1 MTSLCTAAVF
11 VNHGRS
17 GMFVGQFLG
26 AGKREARKKEKQEK
40 KKRELKHRGVT
51 AGNGLMGVDC
61 APCVDSMSPQSLG
74 LGEEP
79 GN

>member
-1 MTSLCTAAVF
+1 MEGQGCLLGNF
-11 VNHGRS
+11 S
-17 GMFVGQFLG
+17 GQE
-26 AGKREARKKEKQEK
+26 REARKKEKQEE